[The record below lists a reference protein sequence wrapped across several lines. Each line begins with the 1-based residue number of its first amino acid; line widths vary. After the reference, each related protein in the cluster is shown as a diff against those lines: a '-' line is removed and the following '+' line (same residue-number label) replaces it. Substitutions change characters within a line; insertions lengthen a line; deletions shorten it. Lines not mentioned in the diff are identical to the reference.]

1 MKLGERPLIA
11 LPMDDVNFDE
21 NLRLAKEK
29 SIDIIEVRIDQFANL
44 DIDYIINFFKKV
56 KENGFFSIATI
67 RSEKEGGVAI
77 SDDKR
82 VQIFENVATYA
93 DILDIELTSQTINE
107 KVIQIAKSEGI
118 LSLVSYHDFER
129 TPEEIEIQKIIND
142 AYNLEANIIK
152 YAFKTSSIEDVGKVL
167 SMTHRNRDKNLV
179 AICMGD
185 IGKVSRVT
193 GFFFGSLITYTYI
206 GKSFAPGQIEADK
219 LIEEL
224 KFYNLL

>member
-11 LPMDDVNFDE
+11 LPLDDINFDK
-21 NLRLAKEK
+21 NLNLAKEK
-29 SIDIIEVRIDQFANL
+29 NIDIIEVRVDQFSSL
-44 DIDYIINFFKKV
+44 ETDYVVEHFKKA
-56 KENGFFSIATI
+56 KDKGFYTIATV
-67 RSEKEGGVAI
+67 RSEKEGGKNI

-82 VQIFENVATYA
+82 IEIFEAVATYA
-93 DILDIELTSQTINE
+93 DILDIELTSEEINS

-118 LSLVSYHDFER
+118 LSLVSYHDFDK
-129 TPEEIEIQKIIND
+129 TPTEIEIQKIITQ

-152 YAFKTSSIEDVGKVL
+152 YAFKANSIEDVGRVL

-179 AICMGD
+179 AISMGEL
-185 IGKVSRVT
+185 GKVSRVT
-193 GFFFGSLITYTYI
+193 GFFFGSLITYTFI